1 MSSHNDCYIN
11 GYRLLSI
18 VMGTY
23 FCPLTNYTEKK
34 FHKICLLWFYQFE
47 KSIYHSLHIFYNH
60 WQKNKDGNILQKH
73 FGLFWTFEDRKY
85 LLLLI
90 LPMNSN

>member
-23 FCPLTNYTEKK
+23 FCPFTNYTEKK
-34 FHKICLLWFYQFE
+34 FQKFVYYGFINLKSQFIIAYISFTIIGKRTRMETSCRNILDFFGLL
-47 KSIYHSLHIFYNH
+47 KT
-60 WQKNKDGNILQKH
+60 GNI
-73 FGLFWTFEDRKY
+73 Y
-85 LLLLI
+85 CY
-90 LPMNSN
+90 